1 MSCGMQSHDHSPPPF
16 THPRSLLALG
26 LSFAASFG
34 IAAAGAAIT
43 SGPVKTWYPT
53 LAKPALTPPDIAF
66 PIVWNIL
73 FALMAIAAWR
83 VWRAAGLAQART
95 ALALFGAQ
103 LLLNLGW
110 SWLFFGRQ
118 QIGWAVIEIAVLWLA
133 IAACMAAFAR
143 LDRIAAWL
151 LLPYLLWVSFAAYLT
166 GAILLL
172 NRS

>member
-1 MSCGMQSHDHSPPPF
+1 MQSTHHRTPAF
-16 THPRSLLALG
+16 THPRSLLALA

-34 IAAAGAAIT
+34 IAALGAAIT
-43 SGPVKTWYPT
+43 AGPVKSWYPL

-83 VWRAAGLAQART
+83 VWRAAGWSQARG
-95 ALALFGAQ
+95 ALGLFGVQ
-103 LLLNLGW
+103 LVLNLGW
-110 SWLFFGRQ
+110 SWLFFGQQ
-118 QIGWAVIEIAVLWLA
+118 QIGAALIEIGLLWLA

-143 LDRIAAWL
+143 HDRIAAWL

-166 GAILLL
+166 GAIWLL